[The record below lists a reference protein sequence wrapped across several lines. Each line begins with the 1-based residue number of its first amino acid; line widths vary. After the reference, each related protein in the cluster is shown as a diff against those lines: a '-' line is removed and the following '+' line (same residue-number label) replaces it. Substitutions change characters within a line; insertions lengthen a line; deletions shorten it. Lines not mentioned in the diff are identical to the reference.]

1 MVQVEAPDDFLLTV
15 FGLMLQQSLLTIGT
29 AISNWIMSSFF
40 R

>member
-1 MVQVEAPDDFLLTV
+1 MTGFVPDSDMVLTLGWLHAQPALLTV
-15 FGLMLQQSLLTIGT
+15 GT